1 MLTILIFHL
10 IGGSL
15 KKNNS
20 ILITGGA
27 GFLGSH
33 IVDSFVKKNLK
44 VTVID
49 NLSTTTSSA
58 FVNPKAELIEMDI
71 NDKNLKKIIQS
82 LNPKIILHAAS
93 QISVSISSRF
103 PMEDAKNNIIGSLN
117 LLESITDFQK
127 CYFIFISSGGA
138 IYGENL
144 ESPVKET
151 QLCCPKSPYGL
162 SKLTVENYMKY
173 FSESRNLNHLIVRPA
188 NIFGPRQNPNGES
201 GVVSIFANSML
212 KNQKVSIFGDGHD
225 FRDYVYVKDVVN
237 FVDQAIEK
245 RVSGVFNVGTGL
257 SVTTNKVFSD
267 LAKILDYKKNPD
279 YLPNRPGDIKGIR
292 LDSTKALKE
301 INWNPKTNFTQGLEE
316 TITFFKSD
324 TLN

>member
-1 MLTILIFHL
+1 
-10 IGGSL
+10 L
-15 KKNNS
+15 KKDKS

-33 IVDSFVKKNLK
+33 IVDLFVMKNFK
-44 VTVID
+44 VTAID
-49 NLSTTTSSA
+49 NLSSTTNSA
-58 FVNPKAELIEMDI
+58 YVNPEAEFIEMDI

-93 QISVSISSRF
+93 QISVSNSSKY
-103 PMEDAKNNIIGSLN
+103 PTKDAKNNIIGSLN
-117 LLESITDFQK
+117 ILESITDYQK

-151 QLCCPKSPYGL
+151 QLCYPKSPYGL
-162 SKLTVENYMKY
+162 SKLTVENYTKY

-212 KNQKVSIFGDGHD
+212 RNQKVSIFGDGHD
-225 FRDYVYVKDVVN
+225 YRDYVYVNDVVS

-245 RVSGVFNVGTGL
+245 KISGVFNVGTGL
-257 SVTTNKVFSD
+257 SVTTNKIFSD

-292 LDSTKALKE
+292 LDTTKALKE
-301 INWNPKTNFTQGLEE
+301 INWKPKINFTQGLEE
-316 TITFFKSD
+316 TISFLKSD
-324 TLN
+324 ILN

>member
-1 MLTILIFHL
+1 M
-10 IGGSL
+10 
-15 KKNNS
+15 KKDKS

-33 IVDSFVKKNLK
+33 IVDLFVRKNFK

-49 NLSTTTSSA
+49 NLSSTTNSSY
-58 FVNPKAELIEMDI
+58 VNPKAEFIEMDI
-71 NDKNLKKIIQS
+71 NDKNLKKIIRN
-82 LNPKIILHAAS
+82 LNTKIILHAAS
-93 QISVSISSRF
+93 QISVSNSSKY

-117 LLESITDFQK
+117 ILESITDFQK
-127 CYFIFISSGGA
+127 CFFIFISSGGA

-151 QLCCPKSPYGL
+151 QSCYPKSPYGL
-162 SKLTVENYMKY
+162 SKLTVENYIKY

-225 FRDYVYVKDVVN
+225 YRDYVYVNDVVN
-237 FVDQAIEK
+237 FIDQAIEK

-279 YLPNRPGDIKGIR
+279 YLSNRPGDIKGIR
-292 LDSTKALKE
+292 LDTTKALTE
-301 INWNPKTNFTQGLEE
+301 INWKPKTNFTQGLED
-316 TITFFKSD
+316 TISFLKSD